1 MTLEVPMSV
10 FLAREIGKNDNFLSK
25 HFSKNEGVTV
35 ESFFIIKKIDREK
48 ELIKYDQL
56 NLCEIAIKM
65 GDSSVHYLS
74 NQFKRVIGL
83 SVSEYKKVMSNEKQH
98 CQDLSEAL
106 DDLREKGYTYNF
118 DRNKDWLE
126 CKDLCARF
134 QIEELSFS
142 KFYRFDENEDV
153 NDLSIIYVK
162 KGKTVWRVYLYMTAI
177 LEIMTYLKS
186 FLLWGVSIR
195 MKNWSMTIK
204 NKISYIKDMISKMD
218 SIVIY

>member
-1 MTLEVPMSV
+1 MSV

-35 ESFFIIKKIDREK
+35 ESFYIIKKIDREK

-118 DRNKDWLE
+118 DRNKD
-126 CKDLCARF
+126 
-134 QIEELSFS
+134 
-142 KFYRFDENEDV
+142 
-153 NDLSIIYVK
+153 
-162 KGKTVWRVYLYMTAI
+162 
-177 LEIMTYLKS
+177 
-186 FLLWGVSIR
+186 
-195 MKNWSMTIK
+195 
-204 NKISYIKDMISKMD
+204 
-218 SIVIY
+218 

>member
-1 MTLEVPMSV
+1 VLIELIKLGTQRYIKKLEDMTLEVPMSV

-35 ESFFIIKKIDREK
+35 ESFYIIKKIDREK

-118 DRNKDWLE
+118 DRNKD
-126 CKDLCARF
+126 
-134 QIEELSFS
+134 
-142 KFYRFDENEDV
+142 
-153 NDLSIIYVK
+153 
-162 KGKTVWRVYLYMTAI
+162 
-177 LEIMTYLKS
+177 
-186 FLLWGVSIR
+186 
-195 MKNWSMTIK
+195 
-204 NKISYIKDMISKMD
+204 
-218 SIVIY
+218 

>member
-1 MTLEVPMSV
+1 MLIELIKLGTQRYIKKLEDMTLEVPMSV

-35 ESFFIIKKIDREK
+35 ESFYIIKKIDREK

-186 FLLWGVSIR
+186 FLL
-195 MKNWSMTIK
+195 
-204 NKISYIKDMISKMD
+204 
-218 SIVIY
+218 